1 MNDVTILMPCL
12 NEAETLG
19 ICIERAKK
27 LLTDNKLDGEILI
40 SDNGSTD
47 GSQDIA
53 RAAGA
58 RVVDCPVRGYGAA
71 LQCGVENAV
80 GEYILMG
87 DSDDSYH
94 FDEAWPMIQ
103 MLQKGYDVCMGTRL
117 RGTIMKDAMPALNR
131 YVGNPVLSAV
141 GKLLFKTS
149 LSDFH
154 CGLRAFRKEK
164 LLLLDLSTTGME
176 WASEMVV
183 KARLAG
189 LKMTEVPVTLYR
201 DGRSRPPHLRR
212 WRDGW
217 RHLRF
222 MLLHAPTWLF
232 IIPGAVMMLIGLV
245 GEVVLSQGVLHLGRI
260 GLDVHTMLVM
270 AFVFI
275 VGLQTEFVGIFAKL
289 FTQKTGILPYDDRF
303 DKFIGRFTLERLLI
317 FSFFIGLA
325 GAAGILYSVVKWYRT
340 GFAALNY
347 QETMRQLI
355 PSLTMISIAVQG
367 IFNAFMLSTLSLT
380 TKEMQT
386 KSLRRGA
393 GRSDG

>member
-1 MNDVTILMPCL
+1 MKLTILMPCL
-12 NEAETLG
+12 NEALTLP
-19 ICIERAKK
+19 ICIQRAKK
-27 LLTDNKLDGEILI
+27 LIGQHAIDAEILI

-47 GSQDIA
+47 GSQEIA
-53 RAAGA
+53 EKHGA
-58 RVVDCPVRGYGAA
+58 RVVHCPTRGYGAA
-71 LQCGVENAV
+71 LQHGVEHAK
-80 GEYILMG
+80 GEYIIMG

-94 FDEAWPMIQ
+94 FDEAYP
-103 MLQKGYDVCMGTRL
+103 MLQKLEEGYDVCMGTRIK
-117 RGTIMKDAMPALNR
+117 GTIMPGSMPTLNR
-131 YVGNPVLSAV
+131 FIGNPVLTFI
-141 GKLLFKTS
+141 GRLFFRVNT
-149 LSDFH
+149 SDFH
-154 CGLRAFRKEK
+154 CGMRGFRRDKV
-164 LLLLDLSTTGME
+164 LGIGLVTMGME

-189 LKMTEVPVTLYR
+189 LKMTEVPVTLYK
-201 DGRSRPPHLRR
+201 DGRSRPPHLRP
-212 WRDGW
+212 WQDGW

-245 GEVVLSQGVLHLGRI
+245 GEVVLSQGVLRLGQI

-275 VGLQTEFVGIFAKL
+275 IGLQTEFVGIFAKL

-303 DKFIGRFTLERLLI
+303 DKFIGRFTLERLLL
-317 FSFFIGLA
+317 FSFFIGLV
-325 GAAGILYSVVKWYRT
+325 GAAGIVYSVVKWYRT

-355 PSLTMISIAVQG
+355 PSLTMISVAVQG

-386 KSLRRGA
+386 KSLRRDA